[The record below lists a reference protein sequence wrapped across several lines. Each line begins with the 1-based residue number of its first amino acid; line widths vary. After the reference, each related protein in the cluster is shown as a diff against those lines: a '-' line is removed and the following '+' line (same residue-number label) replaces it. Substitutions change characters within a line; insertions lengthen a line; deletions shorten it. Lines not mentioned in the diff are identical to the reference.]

1 MLKILYLIPAPLIPI
16 KLTFPVFPAWL
27 HFGHSQQFGSSS
39 LTTPSDSFTCGRHT
53 AIHNCAAQAC
63 RKVRIIPR
71 HPVQLLVFWDGLQP
85 PQGSRGTVLPVLS
98 KPWVLHS
105 HPSGRKGCWPN
116 TSDTGLSSGLS
127 IRSVTIPIYTHTAL
141 RTRENTPRAQA
152 TPKTQGCHCPMSKHP
167 PTPQVC
173 KAQSCVPPGEEPYPS
188 TGSPILVLTYIN
200 TMGIFSKHSTLHCNQ
215 VFLKILFFQD
225 QN

>member
-63 RKVRIIPR
+63 RKVRIISR

-85 PQGSRGTVLPVLS
+85 PQGSRGTILPVLS

-127 IRSVTIPIYTHTAL
+127 IRSVTIPIHTHCSYNN
-141 RTRENTPRAQA
+141 R
-152 TPKTQGCHCPMSKHP
+152 KHP
-167 PTPQVC
+167 ESPSNPQDPGLPLPHVQTPSHTSGL
-173 KAQSCVPPGEEPYPS
+173 QSPVLCPPWRGA
-188 TGSPILVLTYIN
+188 
-200 TMGIFSKHSTLHCNQ
+200 
-215 VFLKILFFQD
+215 
-225 QN
+225 